1 MRCKSIAKLSIVLF
15 ITSIIHGCGSKYD
28 QTKPDEIL
36 DSSIL
41 PREFRVDIPNSISF
55 NASIPDGRVRQDDF
69 ISGEDIYESLRGFIW
84 VGESASDILEE
95 LFAGIL
101 SADIDNLVEFSVI
114 SDDDGRQKDLT
125 VSQRVSY
132 GGVDY
137 RYELNAYDE
146 DGERSAQILWNT
158 DPLEVV
164 AVLSPYNI
172 NRNDN
177 PSNIDV
183 LLRIEYSEVL
193 SDYEAA
199 MTIYISGVLADST
212 GLDNIKMF
220 AGKRGNLIEVFGNSN
235 HPNLKIID
243 ETFTGGRNY
252 AFIGRANETDDIAV
266 AEIALPPSAVDTN
279 IGVMNDY
286 SLFNILE
293 DELSDAGITNPL
305 VIEVVLKNAKAPAYF
320 IGDQGFVSSGNELPD
335 HEGFSEDFIDLNGLI
350 PFIPRDIRDLEVE
363 FLIN

>member
-1 MRCKSIAKLSIVLF
+1 MRCKGICKSLIVL
-15 ITSIIHGCGSKYD
+15 IIASIINGCGSKYD
-28 QTKPDEIL
+28 QTKPDDIL

-41 PREFRVDIPNSISF
+41 PKEYRVDIPNAISF
-55 NASIPDGRVRQDDF
+55 DSSIPEGRVRQVDF
-69 ISGEDIYESLRGFIW
+69 ISGGDIYESLRGFIW
-84 VGESASDILEE
+84 VGESAADILEE

-101 SADIDNLVEFSVI
+101 DADIDNLVEFSVI

-125 VSQRVSY
+125 VRQRVSY

-146 DGERSAQILWNT
+146 DGERAAQILWNI
-158 DPLEVV
+158 DPIEVI
-164 AVLSPYNI
+164 AVLSPYDI

-183 LLRIEYSEVL
+183 LLRIDYSEVL
-193 SDYEAA
+193 SDYEVA
-199 MTIYISGVLADST
+199 MTIHISGVPADST

-220 AGKRGNLIEVFGNSN
+220 AGRRGDLIEVFGNSN

-252 AFIGRANETDDIAV
+252 AFVGRANETDDIAV

-279 IGVMNDY
+279 IGIMNDY

-293 DELSDAGITNPL
+293 DELNDVGITNPL
-305 VIEVVLKNAKAPAYF
+305 VIEVVLKNAQAPAYF
-320 IGDQGFVSSGNELPD
+320 IGDEGFVSSGNDLPD
-335 HEGFSEDFIDLNGLI
+335 HEGFSKDFIDLTGLI
-350 PFIPRDIRDLEVE
+350 PFIPRNIRDLQVE